1 LHLRLGEKFRILP
14 SRFSHNK
21 LFLNRVAILGVG
33 FIGASLALAM
43 KRHSLCGEISGFGR
57 RETNLIRAR
66 ERGIIDSVSLD
77 LIEAISDA
85 DLIVFAMPVG
95 TFLEKAAIMK
105 GALKEG
111 AVVTDVGSTKGL
123 FVYEMEELLSPNAFF
138 IGAHPIAGS
147 EKSGID
153 TADACL
159 FSGNRCIIT
168 PTERSSKD
176 ALDMIV
182 TLWKTLG
189 ARIET
194 MTPEEHDNIFGA
206 VSHLPHIIAYEIM
219 NTVGNING
227 TYLRYAGQGFRD
239 FTRIALSSPEL
250 WRDICIANRIN
261 LLSDL
266 DIFIARLE
274 RVKGYLLSSDAQ
286 SLDEEFGRA
295 RSLRD
300 GLGQN

>member
-1 LHLRLGEKFRILP
+1 MGEKFKVLP
-14 SRFSHNK
+14 SQPSHNN

-33 FIGASLALAM
+33 FIGASLALAL
-43 KRHSLCGEISGFGR
+43 KTHRLCGEISGFGR
-57 RETNLIRAR
+57 RESNLIRAQ
-66 ERGIIDSVSLD
+66 ERGIIDSGSLD

-95 TFLEKAAIMK
+95 VFLETAAMMR

-111 AVVTDVGSTKGL
+111 AVVTDVGSIKGT
-123 FVYEMEELLSPNAFF
+123 FVYEIEELLSPGAFF

-153 TADACL
+153 TADAYL

-176 ALDMIV
+176 ALDIIS

-194 MTPEEHDNIFGA
+194 MTPEEHDNVFGA
-206 VSHLPHIIAYEIM
+206 VSHLPHIIAYEIV
-219 NTVGNING
+219 NTVEDING
-227 TYLRYAGQGFRD
+227 IYLRYAGQGFKD
-239 FTRIALSSPEL
+239 LTRIALSSPEL
-250 WRDICIANRIN
+250 WRDICIANRVN

-274 RVKGYLLSSDAQ
+274 RVKGHLLASDAR
-286 SLDEEFGRA
+286 SLEEEFRRA
-295 RSLRD
+295 SSLRD